1 MPQSNI
7 ARMKAVDLM
16 TSPVIAVTPRTQVG
30 EIAALLVE
38 RGISGVPVLDDG
50 KVVGMV
56 GETELLHRHEIGTDA
71 PSSPRSW
78 WARFFA
84 AEESPRQYVRA
95 RGTRAS
101 DVMTH
106 AVVSVDEAAPAAAIA
121 QLLAERGI
129 RRVTVMRG
137 ETLIGIVTR
146 ANLVKALAV
155 QARRAQQEPGDD
167 TTIRNRLLEELD
179 RHSWWR
185 GVYSGVTVTGGV
197 VCFYGLIESDAER
210 RAARVAAENV
220 VGVRRVEDRRVNFYD
235 SYMVI

>member
-1 MPQSNI
+1 
-7 ARMKAVDLM
+7 MKALDLM
-16 TSPVIAVTPRTQVG
+16 TSPVIAVTPHTEVP
-30 EIAALLVE
+30 EIAALLIE

-71 PSSPRSW
+71 PARSASW
-78 WARFFA
+78 WSRLFPV
-84 AEESPRQYVRA
+84 EESPREYVRA
-95 RGTRAS
+95 YGTRAS
-101 DVMTH
+101 DVMTR
-106 AVVSVDEAAPAAAIA
+106 AVVSVDAAAPAAAIA

-137 ETLIGIVTR
+137 ETLVGIVTR
-146 ANLVKALAV
+146 ANLVEALAV
-155 QARRAQQEPGDD
+155 QARVAKAKEPDDD
-167 TTIRNRLLEELD
+167 TTIRTLLLAELD

-185 GVYSGVTVTGGV
+185 AVYSNVTVTQGV

-220 VGVRRVEDRRVNFYD
+220 LGVRRVEDHRLNFYD